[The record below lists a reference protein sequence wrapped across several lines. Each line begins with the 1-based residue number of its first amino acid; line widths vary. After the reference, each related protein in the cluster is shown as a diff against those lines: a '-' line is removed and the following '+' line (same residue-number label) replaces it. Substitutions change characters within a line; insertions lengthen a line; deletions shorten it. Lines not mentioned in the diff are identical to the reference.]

1 MAQKIVPDF
10 ESYKK
15 MDHQS
20 SSWVGHLNTILA
32 STEEKGVGILSNQSS
47 KVQMPRGLPER
58 MLKLWDD
65 RHITCSNDHLLTPV

>member
-32 STEEKGVGILSNQSS
+32 SREAVLSNQSS

-65 RHITCSNDHLLTPV
+65 RHITYSNDHLLTPV

>member
-32 STEEKGVGILSNQSS
+32 SREEKGVGILSN
-47 KVQMPRGLPER
+47 
-58 MLKLWDD
+58 
-65 RHITCSNDHLLTPV
+65 

>member
-32 STEEKGVGILSNQSS
+32 SREEKGVGILSNQSS
-47 KVQMPRGLPER
+47 KS
-58 MLKLWDD
+58 
-65 RHITCSNDHLLTPV
+65 SNAQGVAREDVEALGWSIHYLQ